1 MIERISGTAMNES
14 HGYRVTVATK
24 APPAAELEA
33 LLTAERRALLRDVS
47 AADALDIDGGS
58 DPDERLEALEEH
70 QRRHSALTR
79 RLAEVEGALARIADG
94 TYGTCSSCGRPILV
108 ERLVA
113 LPTATSCVRC
123 ADTQF

>member
-1 MIERISGTAMNES
+1 MNDS
-14 HGYRVTVATK
+14 NGPHLMVATR
-24 APPAAELEA
+24 APHATELEVLLAAEH
-33 LLTAERRALLRDVS
+33 RVLLREVS
-47 AADALDIDGGS
+47 ATGAPDIDGGS

-94 TYGTCSSCGRPILV
+94 AYGTCSSCGRPILV